1 MLLVSPKMQFGSRS
15 VVGSISRLLMGVALE
30 SCHLALNFR
39 ACDFLQH
46 PSPFPL
52 PGIRGQSKETFPLLL
67 LPELCGLPKPPQE
80 QRADPKARPSRQP
93 LPALALPILFRV
105 AGRAF
110 TAQSCSQGFVFD
122 IWEMASAALINTACY
137 FAPLALRLL
146 LIDIFESVSV

>member
-1 MLLVSPKMQFGSRS
+1 MQFGSRS

-52 PGIRGQSKETFPLLL
+52 PGIRGQSKETFPLLP

-110 TAQSCSQGFVFD
+110 TARSCSQGFVFD

-137 FAPLALRLL
+137 FAPLTLRLL